1 MIVEAL
7 AIWLTDLDSGAGA
20 LVARVAA
27 NRIWQH
33 HFGKG
38 IVATPN
44 DFGTMGERPSN
55 LELLDWMAQ
64 ELVSNGW
71 RLKPL
76 HKVIMTSQT
85 YLQGNQR
92 IADERSGIDPD
103 NVHVWHRPPR
113 RLEAEAIRDSML
125 VVAGQLDRTMHGPG
139 SLDANMKRR
148 SIYFFVK
155 RSQLIPSLMLF
166 DWPEHLVSIGQRQ
179 TTTVAPQA
187 LLFMNSEQCRSYAEA
202 FAQRIVAEDADATV
216 EQAYSIAYGRRP
228 TAAETKVS
236 REFLTRATQLRTA
249 DRDPNA
255 RLLATADFCQMLMST
270 NEFIY
275 ID

>member
-1 MIVEAL
+1 
-7 AIWLTDLDSGAGA
+7 
-20 LVARVAA
+20 
-27 NRIWQH
+27 
-33 HFGKG
+33 
-38 IVATPN
+38 
-44 DFGTMGERPSN
+44 
-55 LELLDWMAQ
+55 
-64 ELVSNGW
+64 
-71 RLKPL
+71 
-76 HKVIMTSQT
+76 
-85 YLQGNQR
+85 
-92 IADERSGIDPD
+92 
-103 NVHVWHRPPR
+103 
-113 RLEAEAIRDSML
+113 
-125 VVAGQLDRTMHGPG
+125 
-139 SLDANMKRR
+139 
-148 SIYFFVK
+148 
-155 RSQLIPSLMLF
+155 
-166 DWPEHLVSIGQRQ
+166 
-179 TTTVAPQA
+179 VAPQA